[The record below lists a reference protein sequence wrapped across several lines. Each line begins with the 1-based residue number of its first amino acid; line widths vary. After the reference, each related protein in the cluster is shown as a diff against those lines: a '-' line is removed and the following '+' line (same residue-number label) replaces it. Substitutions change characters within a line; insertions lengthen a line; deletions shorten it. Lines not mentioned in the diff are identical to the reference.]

1 MDAINIFELSK
12 EFISIKS
19 IYQLVLQPFQKPKP
33 SLAINNISLQV
44 KQGEIFALI
53 GQNGAGKTT
62 LIKILSCLILPTKG
76 KIDVM
81 GCNILK
87 DGEKIKASIG
97 LVGSD
102 ERSFYWRL
110 TLRQNLYFFAALYNL
125 SGEKAKRKIK
135 ELSCL
140 LEINNYLD
148 KRFQECSSGIK
159 QRLSIARSLL
169 SDPGILF
176 MDEPFKS
183 LDLPSVK
190 NLKNF
195 IKKILVEEQHKT
207 IFFISHNFNE
217 VEDFADR
224 IAIMHKGEIRACGTL
239 NDLRNNISLPL
250 VSLEDIYNLVVNT
263 KGS

>member
-1 MDAINIFELSK
+1 MVAINISGLYK
-12 EFISIKS
+12 EFISINN
-19 IYQLVLQPFQKPKP
+19 IYQLILQPFQRQKPF
-33 SLAINNISLQV
+33 LAIDNVNLQV
-44 KQGEIFALI
+44 KQGEIFALV
-53 GQNGAGKTT
+53 GPNGAGKTT
-62 LIKILSCLILPTKG
+62 LMKILSCLILPTKG

-81 GCNILK
+81 GYDILK
-87 DGEKIKASIG
+87 DGEKIRASVG
-97 LVGSD
+97 LVSSD

-125 SGEKAKRKIK
+125 SGEKAKRKIE

-140 LEINNYLD
+140 LEINGYLG

-169 SDPGILF
+169 NDPKVLF

-183 LDLPSVK
+183 LDLPSAK

-195 IKKILVEEQHKT
+195 IKKILVAEQHKT

-217 VEDFADR
+217 VESFADR
-224 IAIMHKGEIRACGTL
+224 IAIMYKGEIRACGRL
-239 NDLRNNISLPL
+239 SELRSRINSQSA
-250 VSLEDIYNLVVNT
+250 SLEEIYNRITNI
-263 KGS
+263 